1 MPAQLTYVIQFVAD
15 MDTSIQFY
23 SEVLGLTAKFISPF
37 WSELATGETSLAL
50 HPASAKNPAGS
61 LQLGFRVPD
70 LDLFYQEMT
79 AKGIKF
85 TQTPTPE
92 SESRLARFVDQQ
104 GIEYSVSGD

>member
-1 MPAQLTYVIQFVAD
+1 MSAQLTYVIQFVSD

-23 SEVLGLTAKFISPF
+23 SEVLGLSVKFKSPF
-37 WSELATGETSLAL
+37 WSELVTGETSLAL

-85 TQTPTPE
+85 TQTPTRE
-92 SESRLARFVDQQ
+92 SGSRLARFVDEQ